1 MDIRSGNALD
11 QISVLIVESHSGMRA
26 QLREMLGLAGIT
38 KVDLAPSAG
47 MAMLRLREGS
57 FDVILC
63 EYHLGEGQDGQ
74 HFLEDI
80 RNHRLISLSTI
91 FIMVTGEGSYERVV
105 SAAELAPQDY
115 LLKPFT
121 ADTLKERLLRALD
134 KRRAFLP
141 VHQCVEQGR
150 PLDAIKLCAD
160 RENAFPQYKI
170 DFLRLRAE
178 LHIAAGQPEQAE
190 ALYRLVIEQR
200 AVPWAKLGLAKTLYM
215 RKEYDSAESI
225 LAALV
230 EGNES
235 YLDAYDWLA
244 RTREAAGRL
253 AEAQEVLSNAVKLS
267 PHTVRRLRKLGEVS
281 IELGDTKT
289 AERAMGEV
297 VRKGKY
303 SGFRDPEDHV
313 NLIKAQLGMGDAEK
327 AATTL
332 RDLERSMSGLP
343 KAALCM
349 ALSRAMVASQAGK
362 AEEAAAALD
371 EAIKCRDP
379 KAKVSSSLQKDLAKI
394 CLKHSRENEAS
405 DIIMDLMRNA
415 ADDAG
420 VEHAKLLLTE
430 AGRAELGDTLATRV
444 REEVRAIMSA
454 GADLA
459 KTGDHEGAVRQMM
472 EAVRRLPG
480 NTQALLNAALALLKH
495 IENRGWNPAFA
506 RQSREFIER
515 VRRQDPGNARLSAMT
530 SYFEDVLRR
539 CSAGASSPVRT

>member
-1 MDIRSGNALD
+1 MNALD
-11 QISVLIVESHSGMRA
+11 EISVLIVESRAGMRT

-38 KVDLAPSAG
+38 KIELAPSAG
-47 MAMLRLREGS
+47 LAMFKLRESS

-80 RNHRLISLSTI
+80 RNHRLIPLPTV
-91 FIMVTGEGSYERVV
+91 FIMVTGEASYERVMG
-105 SAAELAPQDY
+105 AAELAPQDY
-115 LLKPFT
+115 LLKPFN
-121 ADTLKERLLRALD
+121 AETLKERLLRAID
-134 KRRAFLP
+134 KRNALLP
-141 VHQCVEQGR
+141 VHHSMEQGR
-150 PLDAIKLCAD
+150 PLDAIAVCQE
-160 RENAFPQYKI
+160 RENEFPQYKI

-178 LHIAAGQPEQAE
+178 LHVAAGQPEQAE
-190 ALYRLVIEQR
+190 ALYRLVAEQR
-200 AVPWAKLGLAKTLYM
+200 ALPWAKLGLAKTLYM

-230 EGNES
+230 QANEN

-244 RTREAAGRL
+244 RTREATGRL
-253 AEAQEVLSNAVKLS
+253 AEAQEALNNAVKLS

-281 IELGDTKT
+281 VELGDMKT
-289 AERAMGEV
+289 AERAIAEV

-313 NLIKAQLGMGDAEK
+313 NLIKTQLGMGDAAK

-332 RDLERSMSGLP
+332 RDLERSMSGLAKTP
-343 KAALCM
+343 LCM
-349 ALSRAMVASQAGK
+349 ALSKAMVASQAGD

-371 EAIKCRDP
+371 EAIKHRDP
-379 KAKVSSSLQKDLAKI
+379 KANVSSSLQKDLAKI
-394 CLKHSRENEAS
+394 CLKHSREREAS

-420 VEHAKLLLTE
+420 VEQTKLLLTQ
-430 AGRAELGDTLATRV
+430 AGRAELGDTLAGRV
-444 REEVRAIMSA
+444 REEVRAIMAA

-459 KTGDHEGAVRQMM
+459 KAGDYDGAVRQMM

-495 IENRGWNPAFA
+495 IENRGWNAVFA
-506 RQSREFIER
+506 RQSRDFIER
-515 VRRQDPGNARLSAMT
+515 VRTQDPCNARLSAMT
-530 SYFEDVLRR
+530 SYFEDVSKRLGV
-539 CSAGASSPVRT
+539 GASSPMCT